1 MIETVYYTHST
12 IAQVLAALVA
22 LTGVFAVFRVSA
34 LLKRVEG
41 YAQIFYNVAEGWE
54 VPKASKINLWAA
66 KLGKD
71 YPKIISDMRL
81 IETQLKKKKLPYQAE
96 MEGSQYMTEK
106 LFHKT
111 RVIKILTVAY
121 VIFSVLLVLGSVYI
135 LLNPFLKMGGIII
148 LHLMEV

>member
-1 MIETVYYTHST
+1 MIETVYYTYST

-71 YPKIISDMRL
+71 YPKAILPPLHQSPDACASGL
-81 IETQLKKKKLPYQAE
+81 FYFNHKPCAYFHQL
-96 MEGSQYMTEK
+96 
-106 LFHKT
+106 
-111 RVIKILTVAY
+111 
-121 VIFSVLLVLGSVYI
+121 LLA
-135 LLNPFLKMGGIII
+135 
-148 LHLMEV
+148 